1 MKPQAR
7 DVPVLVELPV
17 YCLLGV
23 LGGPAESLAA
33 LHWRRLNFF
42 FSFFFFTLF
51 IVISVSF
58 LNRSEVL
65 RVEGVACI
73 QSVKPSGA
81 NCFCTLGP
89 YE

>member
-23 LGGPAESLAA
+23 LGVLLKAWQRYSGGGSTSS
-33 LHWRRLNFF
+33 
-42 FSFFFFTLF
+42 SFFLTLF